1 MFRFHSSCSSPA
13 PHLLLQSD
21 CTSLEA
27 DFLLVPDSRKSGGV
41 CCCDIIN
48 SSSPSSSSY
57 LHCSSSCSSFYSSC
71 STPHRPLPPGLALTF
86 IQENSFSPESGSRPG
101 VPRVVVLVTD
111 GKSQDDVIPAARS
124 LRESGVEVFAIGG
137 YRPPP
142 PQNLQTHL
150 VHSSTLRVSCSLA
163 PST

>member
-1 MFRFHSSCSSPA
+1 MFRFHSSCFSPA

-21 CTSLEA
+21 CTSLDA
-27 DFLLVPDSRKSGGV
+27 DFLLAPDNRKSGGV

-57 LHCSSSCSSFYSSC
+57 LSFYSSC
-71 STPHRPLPPGLALTF
+71 STPHPPLPPGLALTF

-163 PST
+163 PPT